1 MFFQVSLGWFQLLVR
16 SPVDS
21 CCDSC
26 CDWLQASPLL
36 STFRAVNLESGRQ
49 GAQLVQLNCQIAD
62 ARSRRPSHIAS
73 FVCLFVCL
81 FVRLLACLLAC
92 LLGCLLVCLLV
103 CLFVFLGQLHWFSLL
118 SDCLS
123 VCQSICLSTSAW
135 KHTGRDTHT
144 KKKKMQLHDLYTVHL
159 HRNLDGLQRCLPVL
173 RAYRN
178 PALGV
183 LYSVIHTS
191 S

>member
-1 MFFQVSLGWFQLLVR
+1 MHEV
-16 SPVDS
+16 
-21 CCDSC
+21 
-26 CDWLQASPLL
+26 
-36 STFRAVNLESGRQ
+36 
-49 GAQLVQLNCQIAD
+49 AD
-62 ARSRRPSHIAS
+62 HPILPR
-73 FVCLFVCL
+73 LFVCL

-92 LLGCLLVCLLV
+92 LVV
-103 CLFVFLGQLHWFSLL
+103 CLFVCLFV
-118 SDCLS
+118 CLS
-123 VCQSICLSTSAW
+123 FSVNFIDFLSYPIVSLFVNQSVYLRLRGSTQAE
-135 KHTGRDTHT
+135 THT
-144 KKKKMQLHDLYTVHL
+144 KKKMQLHDLYTVHL

>member
-1 MFFQVSLGWFQLLVR
+1 MVR

-73 FVCLFVCL
+73 FVCLFVCPSACL
-81 FVRLLACLLAC
+81 FACLLAWLFAC
-92 LLGCLLVCLLV
+92 LFV
-103 CLFVFLGQLHWFSLL
+103 CLFV
-118 SDCLS
+118 CLS
-123 VCQSICLSTSAW
+123 FSVNFIDFLSYPIVSLFVNQSVYLRLRGSTQAET
-135 KHTGRDTHT
+135 HTHT
-144 KKKKMQLHDLYTVHL
+144 KKKCSCMICTPYTCIGIWMACKDACQCLGPIGILH
-159 HRNLDGLQRCLPVL
+159 
-173 RAYRN
+173 
-178 PALGV
+178 
-183 LYSVIHTS
+183 
-191 S
+191 

>member
-1 MFFQVSLGWFQLLVR
+1 MNGFQVQKMFFQVSLGWFQLLVR

-73 FVCLFVCL
+73 FVCLFVCPSACL
-81 FVRLLACLLAC
+81 FACLLAWLFAC
-92 LLGCLLVCLLV
+92 LFA
-103 CLFVFLGQLHWFSLL
+103 CLFVCLSRSTSLIFSLIRL
-118 SDCLS
+118 SLCLS
-123 VCQSICLSTSAW
+123 INLSIYVCVEAHRQR
-135 KHTGRDTHT
+135 HTHT
-144 KKKKMQLHDLYTVHL
+144 QKKNAV
-159 HRNLDGLQRCLPVL
+159 
-173 RAYRN
+173 A
-178 PALGV
+178 
-183 LYSVIHTS
+183 
-191 S
+191 